1 MGEDIV
7 LAGPLKDFENAKKI
21 DEGGIEYWEARELM
35 LHLGYEEWRNFE
47 EVIKRAINAAIGSA
61 QDPANHFVEIN
72 KMVPLGSGAVR
83 PVRDYKLDRYACY
96 LIAQNG
102 DSAKPQIAL
111 AQTYFAFQ
119 TRKQE
124 VFEKLS
130 EGERRL
136 FIRGE
141 VKTSNKKLAGTA
153 KAAGVTN
160 FGMFNNQGYLG
171 LYHRTA
177 QRIEEEKGLKKGELL
192 DRAGAT
198 ELAANLFRITQT
210 DEKIKN
216 LRVKGQ
222 IPASMVHRDVGER
235 VRQTIKEI
243 GGEFPEYLPPEKHIK
258 EVKKEVRALKKA
270 EIKKTLGKRRA
281 A

>member
-1 MGEDIV
+1 MGEE
-7 LAGPLKDFENAKKI
+7 LALTGPLQDFEKIKKI
-21 DEGGIEYWEARELM
+21 DENGIEYWHARELM
-35 LHLGYEEWRNFE
+35 LHLGYGEWRNFE
-47 EVIKRAINAAIGSA
+47 DVIKKAINAAVKSA

-83 PVRDYKLDRYACY
+83 PVKDYKLDRYGCY

-102 DSAKPQIAL
+102 DPTKPQIAL

-124 VFEKLS
+124 VFERLS

-141 VKTSNKKLAGTA
+141 VKTSNRKLAGTA

-171 LYHRTA
+171 LYHMTA
-177 QRIEEEKGLKKGELL
+177 QGVEEEKGLKKGELL

-210 DEKIKN
+210 DEKIRN
-216 LRVKGQ
+216 LKVKGQ
-222 IPASMVHRDVGER
+222 VPASKVHRDVGEK
-235 VRQTIKEI
+235 VRQTIKDI
-243 GGEFPEYLPPEKHIK
+243 GGELPEHLPSEKHIK
-258 EVKKEVRALKKA
+258 EVKKEVKALKKA
-270 EIKKTLGKRRA
+270 ESKRLPGKKA